1 MGGGIYDGTYPPN
14 DKFLKAAVSMSDERI
29 VALDLVQ
36 HSGLTAIADGCHDL
50 AEAQGKF
57 PSTWTYAEGARQ
69 MIGECREWLAELEMG
84 NEVGAKREFGDILAT
99 VLSIGH
105 HMGYDPEDEL
115 RAAIQRNAQR
125 AREGV

>member
-1 MGGGIYDGTYPPN
+1 MGGGIYDGTYPQD
-14 DKFLKAAVSMSDERI
+14 DKFLKAAVSMSDECNG
-29 VALDLVQ
+29 VLDLVR
-36 HSGLTAIADGCHDL
+36 HSGLTAIADACHDL
-50 AEAQGKF
+50 VEAQGKF
-57 PSTWTYAEGARQ
+57 PSTWTHAEGARQ

-105 HMGYDPEDEL
+105 HMGYDSEDEL